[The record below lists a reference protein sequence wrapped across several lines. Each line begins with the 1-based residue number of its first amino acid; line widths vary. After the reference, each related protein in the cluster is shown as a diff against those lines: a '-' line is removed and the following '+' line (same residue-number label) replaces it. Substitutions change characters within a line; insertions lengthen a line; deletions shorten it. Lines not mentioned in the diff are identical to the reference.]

1 VTPEIRTRT
10 EQLRVKLQ
18 AAGYAYYVLDNPVME
33 DAVYDRLYR
42 ELQDLESQYPELVTA
57 DSPTQRVG
65 ERPAAGFVSVKHN
78 ISLYSLENAFDM
90 AEFAKWEAGW
100 QRNMGSKDNAEY
112 ICELKIDG
120 SAIALT
126 YEHGV
131 LVRCATRGDG
141 DTGEDITQNVK
152 TIRSIPLKLNIENP
166 PPVVEVR
173 GEAFLP
179 IAVFDRLNQ
188 ERAQAGEQLLAN
200 PRNAAAGALRQ
211 LDPKM
216 VAQRQLDFFAYTL
229 QIPTTTPQTELHSH
243 LESLAMLE
251 RMGFKVNPHRELC
264 ADAAK
269 VGEYY
274 DRWNIDRLNLPYMTD
289 GVVVKINDFALQQEL
304 GFTNKFPRW
313 AVALKYPAEEAPTRV
328 LDISVN
334 VGRTGAITPL
344 AHLAPVQLG
353 GTTVQR
359 ATLHNGDLIDQLD
372 IRIGDT
378 VIVCKAGEI
387 IPKVVRVLTDLRP
400 PDTSAFKMPTNCPV
414 CNSVVV
420 KSEKEAVLRCN
431 NPSCAAILKGSLVHW
446 VSRDALD
453 INGVGEKLI
462 EQLVDRKFVNSVA
475 DLYDLTV
482 AKLMTLER
490 TGEKSATKTIE
501 GIAASKSRPWS
512 RVLYG
517 LGIRQIGN
525 NGANIITERFPSI
538 ELLCQASLVD
548 LQDIRDVGLETAQ
561 SVYNWLQQPEN
572 IALVDRLKA
581 TGLQFERSID
591 ESTSSTLSNIFAE
604 KTFVITG
611 TLPTLKRDEARDL
624 ILSHGGKVSDSI
636 SAKTNYLLAGEKAGS
651 KLAKAEKLGVKVV
664 SESELLELI
673 TSG

>member
-10 EQLRVKLQ
+10 EKLREKLQ
-18 AAGYAYYVLDNPVME
+18 SAGYAYYVLDNPVME

-65 ERPAAGFVSVKHN
+65 ERPASGFVSVKHN

-100 QRNMGSKDNAEY
+100 QRNMGNKESAEY
-112 ICELKIDG
+112 VCELKIDG

-126 YEHGV
+126 YEHGF
-131 LVRCATRGDG
+131 LVRGATRGDG

-179 IAVFDRLNQ
+179 ISVFNRLNQ
-188 ERAQAGEQLLAN
+188 ERETAGEQLLAN

-229 QIPTTTPQTELHSH
+229 QIPTTTPQTEVHSH
-243 LESLAMLE
+243 LESLELLE
-251 RMGFKVNPHRELC
+251 RMGFKVNPYRELC

-274 DRWNIDRLNLPYMTD
+274 DRWNTERLNLPYMTD

-344 AHLAPVQLG
+344 AHLQPVQLG

-400 PDTSAFKMPTNCPV
+400 PGTSAFRMPSNCPV
-414 CNSVVV
+414 CDSIVTKSV
-420 KSEKEAVLRCN
+420 SEAVLRCTN
-431 NPSCAAILKGSLVHW
+431 LSCAAILKGSLVHW

-462 EQLVDRKFVNSVA
+462 EQLVDRKLVNSVA

-482 AKLMTLER
+482 EKLMTLDR
-490 TGEKSATKTIE
+490 MGEKSANKTID
-501 GIAASKSRPWS
+501 GIEASKSRPWS

-525 NGANIITERFPSI
+525 NGANILTERFPSI
-538 ELLCQASLVD
+538 DLLFHASIAD

-572 IALVDRLKA
+572 IALIDRLRA
-581 TGLQFERSID
+581 AGLQFDRSV
-591 ESTSSTLSNIFAE
+591 EASSNISEIFAE

-636 SAKTNYLLAGEKAGS
+636 SAKTDYLVAGEKAGS
-651 KLAKAEKLGVKVV
+651 KLAKAEKLGVKII
-664 SESELLELI
+664 SESELLGLI
-673 TSG
+673 SRH

>member
-1 VTPEIRTRT
+1 MTPEIITRT

-42 ELQDLESQYPELVTA
+42 ELQDLESQYPELVTP

-65 ERPAAGFVSVKHN
+65 ERPASGFVSVKHN

-90 AEFAKWEAGW
+90 AEFVKWEAGW
-100 QRNMGSKDNAEY
+100 QRNMGSKDSAEY

-126 YEHGV
+126 YENGL
-131 LVRCATRGDG
+131 LVRGATRGDG

-152 TIRSIPLKLNIENP
+152 TIRSIPLKLNLENP

-179 IAVFDRLNQ
+179 IAVFEQLNQ
-188 ERAQAGEQLLAN
+188 EREKVGEQLLAN

-216 VAQRQLDFFAYTL
+216 VAQRKLDFFAYTL

-251 RMGFKVNPHRELC
+251 QMGFKVNPHHELC
-264 ADAAK
+264 PDAAK

-274 DRWNIDRLNLPYMTD
+274 DRWNTERLNLSYMTD

-313 AVALKYPAEEAPTRV
+313 AAALKYPAEEAPTRV

-344 AHLAPVQLG
+344 AHLQPVQLG

-359 ATLHNGDLIDQLD
+359 ATLHNGDRIAQLD
-372 IRIGDT
+372 LRIGDT
-378 VIVCKAGEI
+378 VIVRKAGEI
-387 IPKVVRVLTDLRP
+387 IPEVVRVLTDLRP
-400 PDTSAFKMPTNCPV
+400 SGTLVFKMPSNCPV
-414 CNSVVV
+414 CDAVVV
-420 KSEKEAVLRCN
+420 KLEKEAVLRCI

-475 DLYDLTV
+475 DLYDLTIE
-482 AKLMTLER
+482 KLMTLER

-525 NGANIITERFPSI
+525 NGANILTEKFTSI
-538 ELLCQASLVD
+538 DLLCQATISD

-572 IALVDRLKA
+572 IDLVDRLKIA
-581 TGLQFERSID
+581 GLQCERSID
-591 ESTSSTLSNIFAE
+591 ANISEIFAD

-611 TLPTLKRDEARDL
+611 TLPTLKRDEAKDL

-636 SAKTNYLLAGEKAGS
+636 SAKTDYLLAGEKAGS
-651 KLAKAEKLGVKVV
+651 KLAKAEKLRVKTI
-664 SESELLELI
+664 SEAELMELTY
-673 TSG
+673 TS

>member
-1 VTPEIRTRT
+1 MTPEIRTHT
-10 EQLRVKLQ
+10 EQLRVQ
-18 AAGYAYYVLDNPVME
+18 IQSAGYAYYVLDNPVME

-42 ELQDLESQYPELVTA
+42 ELQDLESQYPELVTS

-65 ERPAAGFVSVKHN
+65 ERPASGFVSVKHN
-78 ISLYSLENAFDM
+78 ISLYSLENAFEL

-100 QRNMGSKDNAEY
+100 QRNMGSKESAEY
-112 ICELKIDG
+112 IFELKIDG

-126 YEHGV
+126 YENGL
-131 LVRCATRGDG
+131 LVRGATRGDG
-141 DTGEDITQNVK
+141 DTGEEITQNVK

-179 IAVFDRLNQ
+179 IAVFEQLNQ
-188 ERAQAGEQLLAN
+188 EREKAGEQLLAN

-216 VAQRQLDFFAYTL
+216 VAQRKLDFFAYTL
-229 QIPTTTPQTELHSH
+229 QIPTTTAQTELHTH
-243 LESLAMLE
+243 LESLEMLGQ
-251 RMGFKVNPHRELC
+251 MGFKVNPHRELC
-264 ADAAK
+264 PDAAK

-274 DRWNIDRLNLPYMTD
+274 DRWNTERLNLSYMTD

-344 AHLAPVQLG
+344 AHLQPVQLG

-359 ATLHNGDLIDQLD
+359 ATLHNGDRIAQLD
-372 IRIGDT
+372 LRIGDT
-378 VIVCKAGEI
+378 VIVRKAGEI
-387 IPKVVRVLTDLRP
+387 IPEVVRVLTDLRP
-400 PDTSAFKMPTNCPV
+400 SGTLVFKMPSNCPV
-414 CNSVVV
+414 CDSVVV
-420 KSEKEAVLRCN
+420 KSEKEAVLRCI

-453 INGVGEKLI
+453 INGMGEKLI

-490 TGEKSATKTIE
+490 TGEKSATKTIA
-501 GIAASKSRPWS
+501 GIASSKSRPWS

-525 NGANIITERFPSI
+525 NGANILTEKFTSI
-538 ELLCQASLVD
+538 DLLCQATISD

-572 IALVDRLKA
+572 IDLVDRLKA
-581 TGLQFERSID
+581 AGLQFERAID
-591 ESTSSTLSNIFAE
+591 ANISSNLSEIFAE

-611 TLPTLKRDEARDL
+611 TLPTLKRDEAKDL

-636 SAKTNYLLAGEKAGS
+636 SAKTDYLLAGEKAGS
-651 KLAKAEKLGVKVV
+651 KLAKAEKLGVKTI
-664 SESELLELI
+664 SEAELMELTY
-673 TSG
+673 TS

>member
-10 EQLRVKLQ
+10 QQLREKLQ
-18 AAGYAYYVLDNPVME
+18 SAGYAYYVLDNPVME

-65 ERPAAGFVSVKHN
+65 ERPASGFVSVKHN

-100 QRNMGSKDNAEY
+100 QRNMGSKDSAAY

-126 YEHGV
+126 YENGL
-131 LVRCATRGDG
+131 LVSGATRGDG
-141 DTGEDITQNVK
+141 DTGEEITQNVK
-152 TIRSIPLKLNIENP
+152 TIRSIPLKLNIANP

-188 ERAQAGEQLLAN
+188 EREKAGEQLLAN

-229 QIPTTTPQTELHSH
+229 QIPTTTPQTEVHSH
-243 LESLAMLE
+243 LESLEMLE
-251 RMGFKVNPHRELC
+251 QMGFKVNPHRELC
-264 ADAAK
+264 ANAVK

-274 DRWNIDRLNLPYMTD
+274 DRWNTDRLNLTYMTD

-344 AHLAPVQLG
+344 AHLEPVQLG

-387 IPKVVRVLTDLRP
+387 IPKVVRVLTELRP
-400 PDTSAFKMPTNCPV
+400 TGTSAFKMPSSCPV
-414 CNSVVV
+414 CNSAVV

-462 EQLVDRKFVNSVA
+462 EQLVDRKFISSVA

-482 AKLMTLER
+482 EKLMTLER
-490 TGEKSATKTIE
+490 MGEKSAIKTVE
-501 GIAASKSRPWS
+501 GIASSKTRDWS

-525 NGANIITERFPSI
+525 NGANILTERFPSI
-538 ELLCQASLVD
+538 DLLLQASIVD

-572 IALVDRLKA
+572 IALIARLKVA
-581 TGLQFERSID
+581 GLQFERSIAA
-591 ESTSSTLSNIFAE
+591 SNNISEIFADQ
-604 KTFVITG
+604 TFVITG

-624 ILSHGGKVSDSI
+624 IQSHGGKVSDSI

-651 KLAKAEKLGVKVV
+651 KLAKAEKLGVKVI
-664 SESELLELI
+664 SEAELI
-673 TSG
+673 ELTTVS